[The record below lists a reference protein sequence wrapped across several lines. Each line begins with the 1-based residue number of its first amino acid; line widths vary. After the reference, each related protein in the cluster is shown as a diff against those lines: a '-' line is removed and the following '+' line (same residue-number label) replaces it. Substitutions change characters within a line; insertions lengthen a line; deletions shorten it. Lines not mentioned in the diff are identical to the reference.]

1 MRQLKSYLAAI
12 SLFLLVLGITL
23 GLFYK
28 NQNANQKTPDAPV
41 AANGQK
47 SQSLSESS
55 NSSGSNQD
63 AAPGHKAKKA
73 QGDSAPGTDAPTLK
87 SADPKKTLT
96 DEEIKAKIRAG
107 EPGYEVFASR
117 LAKKTVPLKPTWSKG
132 DDWIVETYYRQMQA
146 PGDVWT
152 GPAKWRFR
160 VANEVSYKGEP
171 CWQFVVTRLDDSKF
185 PPSTIY
191 ITRDNHQLAG
201 LESTVMQKGERR
213 KISYS
218 PSADDRSKVVEA
230 RMSII
235 PFDLPGFGATATVVP
250 AGLNTTPA
258 FLRRKDKMPK
268 DSELLGHGDETYKI
282 RFSQPSD
289 KTRVRQRWASTDLRW
304 PVESRT
310 ESTWSFRRKKR

>member
-1 MRQLKSYLAAI
+1 MRTMKSYAAAI

-23 GLFYK
+23 AFLYK
-28 NQNANQKTPDAPV
+28 NQNGAQSTEGHGTAAQSNDA
-41 AANGQK
+41 A
-47 SQSLSESS
+47 SLDL
-55 NSSGSNQD
+55 NSGSDQSKETSKGSD
-63 AAPGHKAKKA
+63 KPGAA
-73 QGDSAPGTDAPTLK
+73 K
-87 SADPKKTLT
+87 SADSKASTTPKLANSSPGKPLT

-117 LAKKTVPLKPTWSKG
+117 LNKRTLPLKPTWSKG
-132 DDWIVETYYRQMQA
+132 DDWLVETYYRQMQA
-146 PGDVWT
+146 PGDIWT

-160 VANEVSYKGEP
+160 IANEVSYKGEE
-171 CWQFVVTRLDDSKF
+171 CWQFVVSRVDDPKF

-201 LESTVMQKGERR
+201 LETTVMQKGVRR

-218 PSADDRSKVVEA
+218 PSANERSKVVEA

-250 AGLNTTPA
+250 AGLNTTPV

-268 DSELLGHGDETYKI
+268 DAEILGHGDESYKI

>member
-1 MRQLKSYLAAI
+1 MRQMKSYLAAI

-23 GLFYK
+23 GILYK
-28 NQNANQKTPDAPV
+28 NQKADHGPHGAAVADKGIDPHSSPDDSKPSGSKKTAAKGQEINNTSAANSKDTKTPGIK
-41 AANGQK
+41 N
-47 SQSLSESS
+47 
-55 NSSGSNQD
+55 
-63 AAPGHKAKKA
+63 PGPA
-73 QGDSAPGTDAPTLK
+73 
-87 SADPKKTLT
+87 KTLT

-117 LAKKTVPLKPTWSKG
+117 LTKKTLPLKPTWSKG

-160 VANEVSYKGEP
+160 VANEVSYKGEQ
-171 CWQFVVTRLDDSKF
+171 CWQFVVSRVDDPKF
-185 PPSTIY
+185 PPSTVY
-191 ITRDNHQLAG
+191 ITRDSHQLAG
-201 LESTVMQKGERR
+201 LESSMMQKGERR

-218 PSADDRSKVVEA
+218 PGKDERSKVVEA

-268 DSELLGHGDETYKI
+268 DSEILGHGDESFKI

-310 ESTWSFRRKKR
+310 ETTWSFRRKKR